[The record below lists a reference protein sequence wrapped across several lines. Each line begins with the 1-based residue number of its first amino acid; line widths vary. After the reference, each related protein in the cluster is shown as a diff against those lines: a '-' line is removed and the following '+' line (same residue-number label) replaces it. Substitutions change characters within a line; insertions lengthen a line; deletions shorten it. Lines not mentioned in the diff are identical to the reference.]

1 MTTGTPQSCHDNNHM
16 VHHQYHCFGIR
27 PFNAASNGL
36 QKELRLMRTASHL
49 HRLTVLTAA
58 IISLPV
64 IAAAQE
70 ACTTYTVKDGDT
82 LGSIAQAAYGSFD
95 YQNIFNANRDAL
107 AANPNSLPAGLQ
119 LVLPCADGRLTPDSE
134 LSSVIETETQK
145 QETNKAKSN
154 VYEPP
159 LKFVTAN
166 DWKPFTDESLTG
178 GGIFVRMAATA
189 MQRGGNDRGYEVS
202 YVDDWMSHI
211 DVLLPSGAFDVSIA
225 WEAPDCSK
233 LDMLGEFSARMC
245 TEFDFSL
252 PIYEAAYTFNTLP
265 DSKYANVRSF
275 DEYAGAK
282 ICRPEA
288 WPLGDLEVK
297 GLVPPVVEYVQPKSP
312 MECAEML
319 VKGEVDLY
327 SIETETSVANFKEL
341 GVSDKIATNPALATF
356 ISYHFLT
363 SKKNPRGRVYIAML
377 NRGITEMRESG
388 EWYDIVATGL
398 DEFNKLKE

>member
-1 MTTGTPQSCHDNNHM
+1 
-16 VHHQYHCFGIR
+16 
-27 PFNAASNGL
+27 
-36 QKELRLMRTASHL
+36 MRTASHL
-49 HRLTVLTAA
+49 RRLPFLAA
-58 IISLPV
+58 AMISLPI
-64 IAAAQE
+64 IASAQE

-82 LGSIAQAAYGSFD
+82 LGTIAQAAYGSFD

-119 LVLPCADGRLTPDSE
+119 LVLPCEDGRLAPDQE
-134 LSSVIETETQK
+134 LSSVIAAETEK
-145 QETNKAKSN
+145 QETTAKKSN

-159 LKFVTAN
+159 LKFVTSN

-189 MQRGGNDRGYEVS
+189 MQRGGNNRDYAIS

-211 DVLLPSGAFDVSIA
+211 ETLLPSGAFDVSIA

-245 TEFDFSL
+245 TDFDFSL

-265 DSKYANVRSF
+265 DSKFANARSF
-275 DEYAGAK
+275 SEYAGAK
-282 ICRPEA
+282 LCRPEA
-288 WPLGDLEVK
+288 WPMGDLEVQ
-297 GLVPPVVEYVQPKSP
+297 GLAPPVIEIVQPKSP
-312 MECAEML
+312 MECAELL
-319 VKGEVDLY
+319 VKGEVDIY
-327 SIETETSVANFKEL
+327 SIETETSVSNFEEL
-341 GVSDKIATNPALATF
+341 GVSDKVVTNPALTTF

-363 SKKNPRGRVYIAML
+363 SKSNPRGRVYIAML

-398 DEFNKLKE
+398 AEFNKMTQ